1 MTGPLH
7 SQWGQSTTLPEPGLG
22 ARPVRAVIGD
32 LSDVDLN
39 RKGLNPGEDA
49 FPRARDW
56 TVYARAEAQAFP
68 RFLAPSATLMVEWGS
83 GAFAF
88 LRSQP
93 IPVAGCVVH
102 VVGQFVRAWI
112 DLANNGLPP
121 NGDIRLQGQIAPGR
135 PERVRAP
142 QLYPVGQ
149 DIPIPPWATG
159 FVASEVGP
167 GISPALSGR
176 FVYQGLL
183 QGSWGPMN
191 GVWSEVGGVAP
202 TADALRPLPSG
213 GATGIN
219 VFWET
224 DS

>member
-7 SQWGQSTTLPEPGLG
+7 SQWGQSTLLPEPGIG
-22 ARPVRAVIGD
+22 ARPVRCVIGD

-49 FPRARDW
+49 FPKARDW

-68 RFLAPSATLMVEWGS
+68 RFQPPRATLMVEWGS

-88 LRSQP
+88 TRSQP
-93 IPVAGCVVH
+93 VPVTGCVVH
-102 VVGQFVRAWI
+102 VVGQFVRAWV
-112 DLANNGLPP
+112 DLENNGLPP
-121 NGDIRLQGQIAPGR
+121 NGDIRVSGQIAPGR

-142 QLYPVGQ
+142 QNYPVGV

-159 FVASEVGP
+159 FVASEVAAGAGVP
-167 GISPALSGR
+167 LSGR

-183 QGSWGPMN
+183 QGAWGPMAGIWN
-191 GVWSEVGGVAP
+191 QAAGVPA
-202 TADALRPLPSG
+202 TADAIRPAPSG
-213 GATGIN
+213 GATSVN

-224 DS
+224 DT